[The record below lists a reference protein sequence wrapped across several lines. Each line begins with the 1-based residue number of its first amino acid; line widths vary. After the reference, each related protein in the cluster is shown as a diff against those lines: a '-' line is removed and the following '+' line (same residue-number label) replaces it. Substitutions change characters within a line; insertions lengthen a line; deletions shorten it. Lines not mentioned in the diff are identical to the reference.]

1 MGRPTITLRQA
12 TEKAHAIA
20 HFGRPR
26 RRAAVGRA
34 GLCGKHRPT
43 AQVQEKLIK
52 TSLLTFNDANLTGNY
67 AVMHAKLA
75 KPFRDKF
82 SPDQLKKAFKKLHRP
97 ENRPRAYRSE
107 AAGRHH
113 RNEDRRPRR
122 AAAARL
128 F

>member
-1 MGRPTITLRQA
+1 MRSRILTVL
-12 TEKAHAIA
+12 
-20 HFGRPR
+20 
-26 RRAAVGRA
+26 VGA
-34 GLCGKHRPT
+34 LLLAMPAYAENTVPT